1 MSIVTKVYTIH
12 SISLKEKEIEQIQ
25 KNYEKLSE
33 NKKNNNV
40 EQKTDTAKKTNNTS
54 EVSTSEETGTI
65 NDIKNEIKLQI
76 KEQAQKEG
84 IQLTDEEIEKLALYQ
99 MYKNMEENLS
109 NDPALREELKKAI
122 DSINDPEK
130 KNELKNTFDK
140 YLD

>member
-1 MSIVTKVYTIH
+1 MNIVTKVYTIH